1 MYLHIQMVL
10 QFVVLVFFFPFV
22 SDVSVQIISNIVAG
36 VRNTPSGPLTF
47 DLDTMEN
54 GIKGTC
60 ET

>member
-1 MYLHIQMVL
+1 MVL